1 MLAAPAESCPVS
13 RPTAGWGGRGPLARS
28 SRRTPWLRRPMCC
41 CCRRAPGV
49 AAQVSDEQP
58 FGVPA
63 QPSSRRSPLR
73 HGFTWT
79 IGALLALTVGLAAR
93 TVEHQLLLIV
103 LAAFIAIGL
112 DPAVAFLVG
121 KGLRRAFAVTV
132 IALLALAC
140 VAGFVAAAA
149 PPLAKQA
156 SQLASQAPTYLQQL
170 NDHSTVLG
178 RLNNQFHLVD
188 KLKAQASGGAS
199 LAAGGV
205 LHAGT
210 VLISATFETVIVL
223 VLVIYFL
230 ADLAKIKHA
239 CYRLFPRHRR
249 PRVGLLGDAILA
261 RVGGYV
267 LGNVLTSIV
276 AIIGNYIVLLAL
288 HVPYAL
294 ALSIL
299 VGVLDLIPLVGSTIG
314 GVIVAL
320 VALAEVSTTAAL
332 ITVAYHVLYRV
343 FEDYLLNPRVLRKT
357 VDVSPAGHRHRR
369 PARRRTARRH
379 RRPDRRAGRRRL
391 PAPAHRSALPATRH
405 RPRTHLRSPTN
416 PTHPHPAPGLTQ
428 ARRTSH
434 TCHHQPA
441 KANQSAAAPL
451 EPPGSEGEAHERYR
465 QGQGQRPRTRRE
477 SQGERR
483 GRHRQRRPQSRRPKR
498 PGPRQH
504 QASRRE
510 SQRRLQVDPAHPAPD
525 LQPGP
530 DRAAGQLVSSTGF
543 DGGFQLPLSRLLG
556 EGVASVLDL
565 ELDRGDEADL
575 AV

>member
-1 MLAAPAESCPVS
+1 MTASAEHQEPGLAEPATAAATSTAAATAGCGAGRWVVDDADRPGRELPGEQLDGRVGRAQAVRAQQQAHALAAQSDVLLLQE
-13 RPTAGWGGRGPLARS
+13 GAR
-28 SRRTPWLRRPMCC
+28 R
-41 CCRRAPGV
+41 V

-121 KGLRRAFAVTV
+121 KGLRRAVAVTV
-132 IALLALAC
+132 IALLALAG

-320 VALAEVSTTAAL
+320 VALAAVSTTAAL

-357 VDVSPAGHRHRR
+357 VDVSPLVTVIAVLLG
-369 PARRRTARRH
+369 
-379 RRPDRRAGRRRL
+379 G
-391 PAPAHRSALPATRH
+391 ALLGVTGALIAVP
-405 RPRTHLRSPTN
+405 
-416 PTHPHPAPGLTQ
+416 
-428 ARRTSH
+428 
-434 TCHHQPA
+434 
-441 KANQSAAAPL
+441 AAAALQLLLTEVLYP
-451 EPPGSEGEAHERYR
+451 
-465 QGQGQRPRTRRE
+465 QRDTV
-477 SQGERR
+477 
-483 GRHRQRRPQSRRPKR
+483 H
-498 PGPRQH
+498 
-504 QASRRE
+504 
-510 SQRRLQVDPAHPAPD
+510 AP
-525 LQPGP
+525 
-530 DRAAGQLVSSTGF
+530 T
-543 DGGFQLPLSRLLG
+543 
-556 EGVASVLDL
+556 
-565 ELDRGDEADL
+565 
-575 AV
+575 

>member
-1 MLAAPAESCPVS
+1 MTASAEHQEPGLAEPAAATAGNHWMDNDAGRPGRELPSEQSDGRVGLARAVRAQQQAHALAAQSDVLLLQE
-13 RPTAGWGGRGPLARS
+13 GAR
-28 SRRTPWLRRPMCC
+28 RI
-41 CCRRAPGV
+41 
-49 AAQVSDEQP
+49 AAQVSHEQP

-93 TVEHQLLLIV
+93 TVEHQLLLVV

-132 IALLALAC
+132 IALLALAG

-320 VALAEVSTTAAL
+320 VALAAVSTTAAL

-357 VDVSPAGHRHRR
+357 VDVSPLVTVIAVLLG
-369 PARRRTARRH
+369 
-379 RRPDRRAGRRRL
+379 G
-391 PAPAHRSALPATRH
+391 ALLGVTGALIAVP
-405 RPRTHLRSPTN
+405 
-416 PTHPHPAPGLTQ
+416 
-428 ARRTSH
+428 
-434 TCHHQPA
+434 
-441 KANQSAAAPL
+441 AAAALQLLLTEVLYPQRDT
-451 EPPGSEGEAHERYR
+451 AH
-465 QGQGQRPRTRRE
+465 
-477 SQGERR
+477 
-483 GRHRQRRPQSRRPKR
+483 
-498 PGPRQH
+498 
-504 QASRRE
+504 
-510 SQRRLQVDPAHPAPD
+510 AP
-525 LQPGP
+525 
-530 DRAAGQLVSSTGF
+530 T
-543 DGGFQLPLSRLLG
+543 
-556 EGVASVLDL
+556 
-565 ELDRGDEADL
+565 
-575 AV
+575 

>member
-1 MLAAPAESCPVS
+1 MTASAEQQEPGLAEPAAAGNHRVDNDAGRPGRELPSEQTDGRVGRARAARAQQQAHTLAAQTDVLLLQE
-13 RPTAGWGGRGPLARS
+13 GAR
-28 SRRTPWLRRPMCC
+28 RI
-41 CCRRAPGV
+41 

-121 KGLRRAFAVTV
+121 KGLRRAVAVTV

-178 RLNNQFHLVD
+178 RLNSQFHLVD

-299 VGVLDLIPLVGSTIG
+299 VGVLDLTPLVGSTIG

-320 VALAEVSTTAAL
+320 VALAAVSTTAAL

-357 VDVSPAGHRHRR
+357 VDVSPLVTVIAVLLG
-369 PARRRTARRH
+369 
-379 RRPDRRAGRRRL
+379 G
-391 PAPAHRSALPATRH
+391 ALLGVTGALIAVP
-405 RPRTHLRSPTN
+405 
-416 PTHPHPAPGLTQ
+416 
-428 ARRTSH
+428 
-434 TCHHQPA
+434 
-441 KANQSAAAPL
+441 AAA
-451 EPPGSEGEAHERYR
+451 A
-465 QGQGQRPRTRRE
+465 
-477 SQGERR
+477 
-483 GRHRQRRPQSRRPKR
+483 
-498 PGPRQH
+498 
-504 QASRRE
+504 
-510 SQRRLQVDPAHPAPD
+510 
-525 LQPGP
+525 
-530 DRAAGQLVSSTGF
+530 
-543 DGGFQLPLSRLLG
+543 FQLLLT
-556 EGVASVLDL
+556 EVLYPQRDT
-565 ELDRGDEADL
+565 AH
-575 AV
+575 APT